1 MNGGLQRDCLNI
13 SERLIER
20 GHDVTILSTR
30 QIGHV
35 ASSAKIRIEPART
48 LSNPGNEYA
57 LGKKLLAVRQD
68 YDCVVGFN
76 KMAGVDIYYAGD
88 PPYFASKTGW
98 WRRFSP
104 RFIRQQKLE
113 SMIFAPGNAV
123 QIIALSE
130 NQAALYRGFWRTEA
144 SRIHVIGPTLDPK
157 RRRPELLAG
166 DRRAEIRDHFDL
178 PRNAVIA
185 LTIANRLKVKGLDRA
200 VMALQP
206 FSDIHWLVVGVR
218 KNGDQ
223 EGKLRALLQKSGM
236 SDRVTLLGIQEDIP
250 AIVAASDF
258 LLHPA
263 RLENTG
269 TVLLEALANGLPVL
283 ASAACGYASYVE
295 ASGAGIVVDNR
306 DDPRIWREAVARAG
320 DPRTLALW
328 REAALAYGASNPL
341 TGGLEAACD
350 LIERLGRNRRS
361 RPARQV

>member
-35 ASSAKIRIEPART
+35 ASSAKIRIDPART

-57 LGKKLLAVRQD
+57 LGKKLLAVGQD

-88 PPYFASKTGW
+88 PPYFTSKTGW

-113 SMIFAPGNAV
+113 SMIFAPGNTV

-130 NQAALYRGFWRTEA
+130 NQAALYRGFWRTEP

-157 RRRPELLAG
+157 RRRPELLAR
-166 DRRAEIRDHFDL
+166 DRRAEIRGRFDL
-178 PRNAVIA
+178 PRDAVIA

-200 VMALQP
+200 VVALQP

-223 EGKLRALLQKSGM
+223 ENKLRALLQRSGM
-236 SDRVTLLGIQEDIP
+236 SDRVSLLGIQEDIP

-283 ASAACGYASYVE
+283 ASAACGYAGYVE

-306 DDPRIWREAVARAG
+306 DDPRIWREAIARAD
-320 DPRTLALW
+320 DPRTRALW
-328 REAALAYGASNPL
+328 HEAALAYGASNPL
-341 TGGLEAACD
+341 TGGLESACD
-350 LIERLGRNRRS
+350 LIESLGRNRHS
-361 RPARQV
+361 RPARPV